1 MIPKE
6 QSHSRMGI
14 NVWSKDWVKLLYLLT
29 ILFLMFFLVESLGYN
44 LLSVSQL
51 CKMGYNCLFTDID
64 VTVFRKS
71 DDSLGF
77 KGVLNGK
84 LYLVDFI
91 DNNMN

>member
-1 MIPKE
+1 M
-6 QSHSRMGI
+6 
-14 NVWSKDWVKLLYLLT
+14 V
-29 ILFLMFFLVESLGYN
+29 
-44 LLSVSQL
+44 
-51 CKMGYNCLFTDID
+51 YNCLFTDID

>member
-1 MIPKE
+1 
-6 QSHSRMGI
+6 MGI